1 MSEDSN
7 VEKAK
12 QELKNLYEF
21 LDLIEPAIKESFNEY
36 EYRNRI
42 EWRKGRWNFP
52 EIMGI
57 WYEETIGKNVVIL
70 LQYEP
75 SYLTHEKRIIIYTE
89 INVWDDHLIQSS
101 NGPKLIRVWDNKEL
115 KSLKIPLS
123 NVRQILKNHSTSLL
137 EEILVDLKN
146 YLQEGIHYLREI
158 DINKIKRTEEIKLNE
173 NQQTLYYL

>member
-12 QELKNLYEF
+12 QELKNLYKF
-21 LDLIEPAIKESFNEY
+21 LDLIEPAIKESFNKY

-70 LQYEP
+70 LQYE
-75 SYLTHEKRIIIYTE
+75 SSTLIYEKRIIIYAE
-89 INVWDDHLIQSS
+89 MNVWDDHLIQTF
-101 NGPKLIRVWDNKEL
+101 NDTKIIRVWDNKEL

-123 NVRQILKNHSTSLL
+123 NVLQILENHTTNLL
-137 EEILVDLKN
+137 EEILVEIKTNLE
-146 YLQEGIHYLREI
+146 EGIHYLEI
-158 DINKIKRTEEIKLNE
+158 IDVNKIKRKEVINLNDKIFPSS
-173 NQQTLYYL
+173 L

>member
-7 VEKAK
+7 VDKAE
-12 QELKNLYEF
+12 QELKILYKF

-36 EYRNRI
+36 ESKNRI

-75 SYLTHEKRIIIYTE
+75 SYLTHDEKIIIYAE
-89 INVWDDHLIQSS
+89 MNAWDDHLIQSL
-101 NGPKLIRVWDNKEL
+101 NGTKIIRVWDNKEL

-123 NVRQILKNHSTSLL
+123 NVRQIL
-137 EEILVDLKN
+137 
-146 YLQEGIHYLREI
+146 
-158 DINKIKRTEEIKLNE
+158 E
-173 NQQTLYYL
+173 NQKQWRLD